1 VRNQQT
7 KGPVFIDGR
16 EYLDSF
22 KAKLVKSVA
31 TGKHKDVASAA
42 RAFDVTYPTAQRW
55 VDRSKMASAT
65 KSTKRPKAVV
75 KARATT
81 TKRKKAV

>member
-1 VRNQQT
+1 MRNQQT

-31 TGKHKDVASAA
+31 SGTHKNVATAA

-55 VDRSKMASAT
+55 VDRSMMATSAKT
-65 KSTKRPKAVV
+65 PKRPKAVV